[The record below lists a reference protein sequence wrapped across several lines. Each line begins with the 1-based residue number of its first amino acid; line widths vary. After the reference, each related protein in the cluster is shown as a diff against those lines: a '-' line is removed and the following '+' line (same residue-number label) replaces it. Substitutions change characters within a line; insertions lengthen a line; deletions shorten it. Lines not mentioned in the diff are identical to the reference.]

1 MSGSEALNSG
11 AQLLSEALYQG
22 EAEGFGEVFSDIATS
37 PAFQLG
43 EATGIDDRDLL
54 ERLLGLGIRV
64 ETLAALTLVP
74 LIEVAWADGRMERK
88 ERAAVL
94 EAASQSGLEPDST
107 SYKLLDIWTRDRPAP
122 ALAEA
127 WREFVAALS
136 AELSAGER
144 ARFSERVLARAH
156 DVAAAAGGILGAGPK
171 VSAEEREVLVEL
183 KRAFRS

>member
-22 EAEGFGEVFSDIATS
+22 DAEGFSEVFADIATS
-37 PAFQLG
+37 PAFELG
-43 EATGIDDRDLL
+43 EAAGIDDRDLL

-74 LIEVAWADGRMERK
+74 LIEVAWADGRMERR

-94 EAASQSGLEPDST
+94 EAAALSGLEPDST

-127 WREFVAALS
+127 WREFVGALS
-136 AELSAGER
+136 VELSPDER
-144 ARFSERVLARAH
+144 ARFGERILARAH
-156 DVAAAAGGILGAGPK
+156 EVAAAAGGILGAGPK
-171 VSAEEREVLVEL
+171 VSPEEREVLVEL